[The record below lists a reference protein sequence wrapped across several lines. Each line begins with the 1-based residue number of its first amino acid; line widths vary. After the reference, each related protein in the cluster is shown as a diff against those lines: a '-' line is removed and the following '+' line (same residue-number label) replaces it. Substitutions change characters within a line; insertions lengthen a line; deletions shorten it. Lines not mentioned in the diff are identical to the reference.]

1 MDLGPYSGEKGADQ
15 AAALDAADLLAP
27 FRDEFLVADPDL
39 IYLDGNSLGRLPK
52 AAGAVA
58 DAVVNH
64 QWGDRLIRS
73 WGEGWWELQLRL
85 GSMLA
90 PLIGANT
97 DEVIVSNSTS
107 TNCFKLAAAALGAR
121 PGRPK
126 IVTDDLNFPSDLYL
140 LQGLTRTLD
149 KGHIIDVVET
159 GDDAAAD
166 LVTAIDESTALVT
179 LSHTTFKSSYTYD
192 LAAITQVA
200 HTAGAL
206 VLFDLSHSVGVVE
219 IDLAAAD
226 VDLAV
231 GCTYKYLNGGPGSP
245 AFLYVRRDLHDQ
257 LVNPIWGWWGHAEPF
272 AFDLDFTPV
281 AGIRRFHSGTMPI
294 VSLAVLEPGI
304 EITARAT
311 LPAIRAKSVAQTE
324 FLIEMIDEHLAQ
336 FGFTIN
342 SPRDSSVRGSHVSLT
357 HDSAWQIT
365 QALTS
370 VGNVIPDFRAPDNL
384 RLGIAPLYTS
394 FEEIHTAVI
403 RTRNIVQ
410 DGVHL
415 TFSEQRT
422 AVT

>member
-1 MDLGPYSGEKGADQ
+1 MLIRLQRSIQQISLHPFETN
-15 AAALDAADLLAP
+15 LLSSI
-27 FRDEFLVADPDL
+27 LDL

-58 DAVVNH
+58 DTVVNH

-73 WGEGWWELQLRL
+73 WGEGWWELQLKL

-97 DEVIVSNSTS
+97 DEVIVSDSTS
-107 TNCFKLAAAALGAR
+107 TNFFKLAAAALGAR
-121 PGRPK
+121 PGRPT

-140 LQGLTRTLD
+140 LQGLTRTLL
-149 KGHIIDVVET
+149 KGHTIDIVET
-159 GDDAAAD
+159 GDDPAAD
-166 LVTAIDESTALVT
+166 LVAAIDESTALVT
-179 LSHTTFKSSYTYD
+179 ISHTTFKSGYTYD
-192 LAAITQVA
+192 LDAITKA
-200 HTAGAL
+200 THAAGAL

-231 GCTYKYLNGGPGSP
+231 GCTYKHLNGGPGSP
-245 AFLYVRRDLHDQ
+245 AFLYVRRDLHDH
-257 LVNPIWGWWGHAEPF
+257 LVNPISGWWGHAEPF

-324 FLIEMIDEHLAQ
+324 FLIEMIDEHLASL
-336 FGFTIN
+336 GFTIN

-357 HDSAWQIT
+357 HASA
-365 QALTS
+365 
-370 VGNVIPDFRAPDNL
+370 
-384 RLGIAPLYTS
+384 
-394 FEEIHTAVI
+394 
-403 RTRNIVQ
+403 
-410 DGVHL
+410 
-415 TFSEQRT
+415 
-422 AVT
+422 